1 MPTRPPLEHWLAD
14 VGDADIAMLDVPP
27 AIGRTRRFQVDVRF
41 VVLCPADGTPASH
54 AMTVEVNGRREWSRR
69 IATANP
75 GQTDSLDYHLQID
88 VPEGTALR
96 VRATTTV
103 RAARRRQLRIE
114 AEEQ

>member
-1 MPTRPPLEHWLAD
+1 MTKQSLEHWLAD
-14 VGDADIAMLDVPP
+14 VGDADIATLDVPP
-27 AIGRTRRFQVDVRF
+27 AIDRTRRFQVDVRF
-41 VVLCPADGTPASH
+41 VVQCPAEGTPAWH
-54 AMTVEVNGRREWSRR
+54 AMTVEVNGRREWSRQ

-75 GQTDSLDYHLQID
+75 GQTDSLDYHVQVD